1 VTGGP
6 ATSDKGGR
14 PRRFSWRRLALGAG
28 ALVVVIAVGSAATL
42 WELDRRHPPTLEP
55 SGRSSVMVV
64 DRAGTLLRPFT
75 TPAGRWRLPVTS
87 DDVDPRY
94 LELLLAYED
103 KRFHEHFGVDP
114 WAMIRAAGQFLATGQ
129 IVSGGSTLTMQT
141 ARLLDDRHERTLD
154 RKLVEMA
161 HALQLERRLSKDEIL
176 DRYLALAPF
185 GGNLE
190 GVRAASLA
198 YFGRE
203 PARLTLGQAAL
214 LVALPQAPESRR
226 PDRHPERARAARDR
240 VLDRVAEAGA
250 ITRHEAEEA
259 KRERVPT
266 ARRPVPMHAP
276 HLARRLVTTEPDV
289 AIHQTTLDARL
300 QRELETLAG
309 EWTATLGPYL
319 SAAILVADMESGEI
333 RATVGSADFLSTN
346 RQGHIDMT
354 RAVRSPGSTLKPFIY
369 GLAFEGGIAHPETLI
384 EDRPIRFGDYR
395 PENFDDTFHGTVTIR
410 EALEASLNVPA
421 VAVLDAIG
429 PNRLAV
435 RLKGAGATIRL
446 PRIEA
451 PSLAIG
457 LGGLGL
463 TLEDLAGL
471 YTALARGGQP
481 IALRAVAMDET
492 SDPAAGTG
500 ERLLDRRAAWLVAD
514 VLRGTPP
521 PENARGGEIAYK
533 TGTSYGYRDAWA
545 VGFDGK
551 TVVAVWVGR
560 PDAAP
565 VPGLTGRTAAAP
577 LLFDAFARVSPVR
590 RPLAAPPEGTLVAD
604 TGTLPRPL
612 RRFRDPRMPGR
623 DPARP
628 GLTIAYPPDGATV
641 ALSGPGGSRQKLAVK
656 VEGPAER
663 LVWLVDGRPIAVPA
677 HRRGAQIDIARLG
690 DVRITVLDPAGG
702 SDSVTVTVE

>member
-1 VTGGP
+1 MTGSPGAP
-6 ATSDKGGR
+6 R
-14 PRRFSWRRLALGAG
+14 PRRRVRRLAFVVGAFAGLGVAG
-28 ALVVVIAVGSAATL
+28 AVVIDA
-42 WELDRRHPPTLEP
+42 RNPPTLDPTDRP
-55 SGRSSVMVV
+55 SVTVL
-64 DRAGTLLRPFT
+64 DRTGTLLRPFT
-75 TPAGRWRLPVTS
+75 TEAGRWRLPVTV
-87 DDVDPRY
+87 DGVDPRY
-94 LELLLAYED
+94 LELLFAYED
-103 KRFHEHFGVDP
+103 KRFRQHAGVDP
-114 WAMIRAAGQFLATGQ
+114 RAMLRAVWQAATTGS

-141 ARLLDDRHERTLD
+141 ARLLEDRHERTLA
-154 RKLVEMA
+154 RKLVEMV

-176 DRYLALAPF
+176 KRYLALAPF

-214 LVALPQAPESRR
+214 LVALPQAPEGRR
-226 PDRHPERARAARDR
+226 PDRHPEAARAARDR
-240 VLDRVAEAGA
+240 VLDRVATAGA
-250 ITRHEAEEA
+250 ISTEDAEEA

-266 ARRPVPMHAP
+266 ARRPVPMLAP
-276 HLARRLVTTEPDV
+276 HLARRLVTDDPDA
-289 AIHQTTLDARL
+289 AIHRTTIDARL
-300 QRELETLAG
+300 QRELEVLAR
-309 EWTATLGPYL
+309 ERANTLG
-319 SAAILVADMESGEI
+319 SAISTAILVADQASGEI
-333 RATVGSADFLSTN
+333 LASVGSADFLSTP
-346 RQGHIDMT
+346 RQGHVDMT
-354 RAVRSPGSTLKPFIY
+354 RAIRSPGSTLKPFIY
-369 GLAFEGGIAHPETLI
+369 GLAFEAGLAHPETLI

-395 PENFDDTFHGTVTIR
+395 PENFDDVFHGTVTIR
-410 EALEASLNVPA
+410 EALERSLNVPA
-421 VAVLDAIG
+421 VALLDAIG

-435 RLKGAGATIRL
+435 RLKGTGATLKL

-463 TLEDLAGL
+463 TLEGL
-471 YTALARGGQP
+471 THLYVALARGGAPVGLHAQP
-481 IALRAVAMDET
+481 VADGI
-492 SDPAAGTG
+492 DPARGAGD
-500 ERLLDRRAAWLVAD
+500 RLFDRRAAWLVAD

-533 TGTSYGYRDAWA
+533 TGTSYGYRDAWS

-560 PDAAP
+560 PDSAP

-590 RPLAAPPEGTLVAD
+590 KPLRAAPPDTLIAD
-604 TGTLPRPL
+604 TGSLPVPL
-612 RRFRDPRMPGR
+612 RRFRDPRRPDA

-628 GLTIAYPPDGATV
+628 GLAIAFPPDGATV
-641 ALSGPGGSRQKLAVK
+641 ALADPGGNRQPLSVK
-656 VEGPAER
+656 VEGSAER

-677 HRRGAQIDIARLG
+677 HRRGTQIAIDHPG
-690 DVRITVLDPAGG
+690 VVRITVLDAEGQ

>member
-1 VTGGP
+1 MTGKAAGTRD
-6 ATSDKGGR
+6 ATAR
-14 PRRFSWRRLALGAG
+14 PRRRWRRIALGGGFAVVVLLAGAAG
-28 ALVVVIAVGSAATL
+28 ALL
-42 WELDRRHPPTLEP
+42 ELDRRNPPTIEP
-55 SGRSSVMVV
+55 AGRSSVMVV
-64 DRAGTLLRPFT
+64 DRNGTLLRPFT
-75 TPAGRWRLPVTS
+75 TSAGRWRLPVTS

-103 KRFHEHFGVDP
+103 KRFYHHFGVDP
-114 WAMIRAAGQFLATGQ
+114 RAMLRAVWQVATSGE

-190 GVRAASLA
+190 GVRAASIA

-226 PDRHPERARAARDR
+226 PDRHPEAARAARDR
-240 VLDRVAEAGA
+240 VLDRVAAAGA
-250 ITRHEAEEA
+250 ISQADADEA

-266 ARRPVPMHAP
+266 ARRPVPMLAP
-276 HLARRLVTTEPDV
+276 HLARRLVAADPAA
-289 AIHQTTLDARL
+289 AIHATTIDARL
-300 QRELETLAG
+300 QGELETLARDSM
-309 EWTATLGPYL
+309 AALGPYL
-319 SAAILVADMESGEI
+319 SAAILVADIETGEI
-333 RATVGSADFLSTN
+333 LASVGSADFLSTT

-395 PENFDDTFHGTVTIR
+395 PENFDDAFHGTVTVR
-410 EALEASLNVPA
+410 EALEESLNVPA

-435 RLKGAGATIRL
+435 RLKGAGATIKL

-463 TLEDLAGL
+463 TLSDLARL
-471 YTALARGGQP
+471 YTALARGGDP
-481 IALRAVAMDET
+481 IALHAEPMPDGT
-492 SDPAAGTG
+492 DPAKDAGD
-500 ERLLDRRAAWLVAD
+500 RLFDRRAAWLVAD

-521 PENARGGEIAYK
+521 PQNARGGAIAYK

-545 VGFDGK
+545 VGFDGR
-551 TVVAVWVGR
+551 TMVAVWVGR

-590 RPLAAPPEGTLVAD
+590 RPLPAPPAGTLIAD
-604 TGTLPRPL
+604 TGSLPQPL
-612 RRFRDPRMPGR
+612 RRFRDPHQPDH

-641 ALSGPGGSRQKLAVK
+641 ALSGPGGWQKLTVK
-656 VEGPAER
+656 VEGPAEQ
-663 LVWLVDGRPIAVPA
+663 LVWLVDGRPISVPA
-677 HRRGAQIDIARLG
+677 HRRGAQIAVERLG
-690 DVRITVLDPAGG
+690 TVRITVLDPAGG
-702 SDSVTVTVE
+702 SDSVAVTVE